1 MGKEIILVD
10 TLVFI
15 EARSLATE
23 DSCDFN
29 EFICVLSEVS

>member
-15 EARSLATE
+15 EYFRKQIKNEPSAT
-23 DSCDFN
+23 F
-29 EFICVLSEVS
+29 